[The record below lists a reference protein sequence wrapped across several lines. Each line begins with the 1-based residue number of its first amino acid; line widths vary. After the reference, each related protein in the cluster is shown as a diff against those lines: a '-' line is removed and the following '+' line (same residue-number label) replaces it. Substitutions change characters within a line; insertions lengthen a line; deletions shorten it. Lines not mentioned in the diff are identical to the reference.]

1 MGEEGEVVVICEAE
15 DNCEGRSTGSSR
27 SPSRKRGLQELDL
40 NEDLMTEGSDEEE
53 EEGSD
58 DDDGGSTTEVAGG
71 GSSSNNSSTNI
82 NNDGNS
88 NINEGGNTA
97 EGSSERVA
105 SVRQYNRSKTPRLRW
120 TPDLHLSFVHA
131 VERLGGQDRAT
142 PKLVL
147 QMMNVRGLSIAH
159 VKSHLQMYRS
169 KKLDDSGKEK
179 SIISSVLSPMDLH
192 LRRGDRL
199 HEMLY
204 HRTASY
210 QPFRMENGGYFA
222 SRSMHGPDRLY
233 NLLQPPQYQQPLE
246 LKPSRLGY
254 LQKLHEWTFNQQRAT
269 RDGYFNERGPAKG
282 SLHDMIL
289 NKEGKAFKSRWF
301 DVRDTVT
308 GKGNPRTENQLL
320 DQRNGAQTM
329 EIGSRIGSF
338 DWIGSSTRPL
348 VKGVPVNPVST
359 GSVVACAGSSNDYNK
374 SRSNL
379 YDPFVINSTKHQ
391 FDDPFRLE
399 RQPASKPTPNL
410 ADVFGRREAP
420 TTDVKRLRM
429 TTARDWSHNL
439 QLSFGSDSVNDGADD
454 KKPPEAEQANC
465 VLSLSL
471 SLSPPASGQHEE
483 DKPEME
489 FLRTGS
495 SKKKAVLGPSTLDLT
510 MSIKALE

>member
-1 MGEEGEVVVICEAE
+1 MGEEEEVLVTCEAE
-15 DNCEGRSTGSSR
+15 DNSEGRSTGSSR
-27 SPSRKRGLQELDL
+27 SPSRKRGLPELDL

-71 GSSSNNSSTNI
+71 GSSSNNSGTNI

-88 NINEGGNTA
+88 NSNSNINKSGNTA

-233 NLLQPPQYQQPLE
+233 NLLQPTTIFL
-246 LKPSRLGY
+246 LFSSR
-254 LQKLHEWTFNQQRAT
+254 LHEWTFNQQRAT

-289 NKEGKAFKSRWF
+289 NKEGKAFTSRCR
-301 DVRDTVT
+301 V
-308 GKGNPRTENQLL
+308 
-320 DQRNGAQTM
+320 
-329 EIGSRIGSF
+329 GSF

-348 VKGVPVNPVST
+348 VKG
-359 GSVVACAGSSNDYNK
+359 G
-374 SRSNL
+374 RSNL

-399 RQPASKPTPNL
+399 LQRQPSSKPTPNL

-420 TTDVKRLRM
+420 TTDAKRLRM

-439 QLSFGSDSVNDGADD
+439 QLSFGSDSANDGADD
-454 KKPPEAEQANC
+454 KKPPEAEEANC

-471 SLSPPASGQHEE
+471 SLSPPASRQHVE

-495 SKKKAVLGPSTLDLT
+495 RKKKAVLGPSTLDLT